1 MIFKIVNTSD
11 MLNDAYEI
19 RKKVFVLEQG
29 VPLKNEIDQFE
40 SSSTHVIGYD
50 NLQSP
55 FATGRFRTYK
65 NGAKIER
72 VAILASHRKL
82 GYGKS
87 LMQFIEAAAK
97 EADYHTLTLN
107 AQCHAQHFYETLG
120 YTTFGDVFL
129 EENIE
134 HIVMTKTI

>member
-1 MIFKIVNTSD
+1 MFKIVNTSD

-29 VPLKNEIDQFE
+29 VPLENEIDQFE

>member
-29 VPLKNEIDQFE
+29 VPLENEIDQFE

-107 AQCHAQHFYETLG
+107 TQCHAQHFYETLG

>member
-29 VPLKNEIDQFE
+29 VPLENEIDQFE

-72 VAILASHRKL
+72 VAILAYHRKL

>member
-29 VPLKNEIDQFE
+29 VPLENEIDQFE

-87 LMQFIEAAAK
+87 LMQFIEASAK

>member
-29 VPLKNEIDQFE
+29 VPLENEIDQFE

-65 NGAKIER
+65 NYI
-72 VAILASHRKL
+72 
-82 GYGKS
+82 
-87 LMQFIEAAAK
+87 
-97 EADYHTLTLN
+97 
-107 AQCHAQHFYETLG
+107 
-120 YTTFGDVFL
+120 
-129 EENIE
+129 
-134 HIVMTKTI
+134 

>member
-29 VPLKNEIDQFE
+29 VPLENEIDQFE

>member
-1 MIFKIVNTSD
+1 MIFKIFNTSD

-19 RKKVFVLEQG
+19 RTTVSMIERGVTLE
-29 VPLKNEIDQFE
+29 NAIDQFE
-40 SSSTHVIGYD
+40 SSSTYVIGYD
-50 NLQSP
+50 NLQSH

-107 AQCHAQHFYETLG
+107 
-120 YTTFGDVFL
+120 
-129 EENIE
+129 
-134 HIVMTKTI
+134 